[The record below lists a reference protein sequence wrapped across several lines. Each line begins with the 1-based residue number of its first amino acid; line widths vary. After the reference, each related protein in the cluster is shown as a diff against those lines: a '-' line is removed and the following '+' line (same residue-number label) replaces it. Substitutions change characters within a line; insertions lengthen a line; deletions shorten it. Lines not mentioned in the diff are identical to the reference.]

1 MKKIT
6 MLLSYLFFSIA
17 VIAVM
22 IEYLFISS
30 HFFYSHYFKYIL
42 ALEIMCPIIGIIL
55 GVLGKP
61 GKPKIIAI
69 TLNSLIFILF
79 SSLALFNLWVLT
91 FGK

>member
-6 MLLSYLFFSIA
+6 TLFSYLFLCIA

-30 HFFYSHYFKYIL
+30 HLFYSHYFKYIL
-42 ALEIMCPIIGIIL
+42 VVEITFPIIGIIL
-55 GVLGKP
+55 GALGKP
-61 GKPKIIAI
+61 GRQKIIAI
-69 TLNSLIFILF
+69 TLNSLCFILF
-79 SSLALFNLWVLT
+79 SSLGLLNLWIMT

>member
-1 MKKIT
+1 

-30 HFFYSHYFKYIL
+30 YFFYSHFLKYIL
-42 ALEIMCPIIGIIL
+42 IIEIMFP
-55 GVLGKP
+55 VLKYYFRAVGKS
-61 GKPKIIAI
+61 GTQKIIAI
-69 TLNSLIFILF
+69 ILNSLYFILF
-79 SSLALFNLWVLT
+79 SFLALLNLWIMT

>member
-1 MKKIT
+1 MKKRT
-6 MLLSYLFFSIA
+6 TLFSYLFLCIA
-17 VIAVM
+17 VITVM

-42 ALEIMCPIIGIIL
+42 VVEMTFPIIGIIL
-55 GVLGKP
+55 GALGKP
-61 GKPKIIAI
+61 GKQKVIAI

-79 SSLALFNLWVLT
+79 SSLGLLNLWIMT